1 MRRVITLGTL
11 VIAVAGALAYL
22 HDPAWLAEIESGF
35 DRWQT
40 SETDFP
46 YRRIAGHASFF
57 VPSDATSI
65 VVPVRTTIEPGD
77 PPIRMSFSID
87 DRVADEILLTDDAWH
102 AVILRLPAPGTR
114 RHRRIDIRAD
124 RLRAD
129 QRSAQ
134 IGQIKVFQP

>member
-1 MRRVITLGTL
+1 MRRVIT
-11 VIAVAGALAYL
+11 VVAVMIAVAGALAYL
-22 HDPAWLAEIESGF
+22 RDPPWLAEIESGF
-35 DRWQT
+35 DRWQK

-57 VPSDATSI
+57 VPSVATSV
-65 VVPVRTTIEPGD
+65 VVPVRTTFQPGD
-77 PPIRMSFSID
+77 PPVGLSFSID

-102 AVILRLPAPGTR
+102 AVILRLPPAGTR

-124 RLRAD
+124 RLRANE
-129 QRSAQ
+129 RSAQ

>member
-1 MRRVITLGTL
+1 MRRAITLATL
-11 VIAVAGALAYL
+11 MIAVAGALAYL
-22 HDPAWLAEIESGF
+22 RDPLWLSEIESGF

-40 SETDFP
+40 ADTDFP

-57 VPSDATSI
+57 VPSGATSI
-65 VVPVRTTIEPGD
+65 VVPVRGMFQSGD
-77 PPIRMSFSID
+77 QPVRLSFSID
-87 DRVADEILLTDDAWH
+87 DRVADEIVLTDDAWH
-102 AVILRLPAPGTR
+102 AVILRLPPPGTR